1 MTENDTFAFD
11 PEGNAASALGF
22 SAVGVHAGFRADPER
37 LDMAL
42 VVADEPCAA
51 AATFTTNVFCA
62 APVRVSREHLN
73 EGGAG
78 SPAYG
83 CARAVVVNSGIANA
97 ATGEIGLE
105 NARKTAELVGEAVG
119 CPADEVLVASTG
131 VIGQHLR
138 LAPFAEGVPAALAAM
153 AKVADD
159 LAGRT
164 SQGATAARAIM
175 TTDTCPKHGSVSFSG
190 DGIGYPGV
198 TFTVGG
204 MCKGAGMIMPNMATM
219 IAVITTDVPI
229 AAPDLSQALTAA
241 VNKSFNKVTVD
252 SDTSTNDTC
261 FALASGAAASDGPAF
276 TPGTPAFDAFQRA
289 LDQLATTLA
298 RKMAADGEGAT
309 RLITVTVRGAATADD
324 ADAAA
329 RTVANSPLVKTAV
342 YGHDANWGRVAAA
355 LGRSGARFNQE
366 DVDIDI
372 LGLPVCRAGLVVDFD
387 EEEALRRFE
396 EPEVAIEVDLHA
408 GEESATMWTCDF
420 SHEYVTINGDYRS

>member
-153 AKVADD
+153 ADRSRRSCRPHIP
-159 LAGRT
+159 GR
-164 SQGATAARAIM
+164 
-175 TTDTCPKHGSVSFSG
+175 
-190 DGIGYPGV
+190 
-198 TFTVGG
+198 
-204 MCKGAGMIMPNMATM
+204 
-219 IAVITTDVPI
+219 
-229 AAPDLSQALTAA
+229 
-241 VNKSFNKVTVD
+241 
-252 SDTSTNDTC
+252 
-261 FALASGAAASDGPAF
+261 
-276 TPGTPAFDAFQRA
+276 
-289 LDQLATTLA
+289 
-298 RKMAADGEGAT
+298 
-309 RLITVTVRGAATADD
+309 
-324 ADAAA
+324 
-329 RTVANSPLVKTAV
+329 
-342 YGHDANWGRVAAA
+342 
-355 LGRSGARFNQE
+355 
-366 DVDIDI
+366 
-372 LGLPVCRAGLVVDFD
+372 
-387 EEEALRRFE
+387 
-396 EPEVAIEVDLHA
+396 
-408 GEESATMWTCDF
+408 
-420 SHEYVTINGDYRS
+420 

>member
-153 AKVADD
+153 
-159 LAGRT
+159 
-164 SQGATAARAIM
+164 

-261 FALASGAAASDGPAF
+261 FALASGAAAPDGPAF

>member
-153 AKVADD
+153 AVAADD

-164 SQGATAARAIM
+164 SQGLTAARAIM
-175 TTDTCPKHGSVSFSG
+175 TTDTCPKHGS
-190 DGIGYPGV
+190 P
-198 TFTVGG
+198 
-204 MCKGAGMIMPNMATM
+204 AT
-219 IAVITTDVPI
+219 A
-229 AAPDLSQALTAA
+229 
-241 VNKSFNKVTVD
+241 
-252 SDTSTNDTC
+252 SDTR
-261 FALASGAAASDGPAF
+261 ASPSRWAVCA
-276 TPGTPAFDAFQRA
+276 RA
-289 LDQLATTLA
+289 
-298 RKMAADGEGAT
+298 
-309 RLITVTVRGAATADD
+309 
-324 ADAAA
+324 
-329 RTVANSPLVKTAV
+329 
-342 YGHDANWGRVAAA
+342 
-355 LGRSGARFNQE
+355 
-366 DVDIDI
+366 
-372 LGLPVCRAGLVVDFD
+372 RA
-387 EEEALRRFE
+387 
-396 EPEVAIEVDLHA
+396 
-408 GEESATMWTCDF
+408 
-420 SHEYVTINGDYRS
+420 